1 MSGRLENIQFGPRE
15 RYVHMKATMSPRR
28 KAQAAEVPAKPDS
41 YRIGC
46 VAKTGRVIWAYDEL
60 VALDEAQAIA
70 TRSRLK
76 VIESA
81 KRVGRLVQM
90 PWLTKQRLDN
100 LRFEKA
106 NPAEAKRRRLNR
118 VRRAKEEQQVHAAHG
133 RVWAVGVI
141 GPTGK
146 LERLVFDDLSKAE
159 AEMVAEGTEFSII
172 PPGQFDAQTMQ
183 SKWNGYPRQ
192 LHMKLYKHR
201 NAELEAKWDG
211 RTCRGGKVART
222 RKLTIWILTYA
233 DGGVVDVTTDE
244 LWAGWHVDQSAA
256 NGTLVNA
263 FRMTVELPETPT
275 APKPQRRKSTAD

>member
-1 MSGRLENIQFGPRE
+1 
-15 RYVHMKATMSPRR
+15 MKATMSPRR

-244 LWAGWHVDQSAA
+244 LWAGWHVDQSAQ

-263 FRMTVELPETPT
+263 FRMTVELPETTT
-275 APKPQRRKSTAD
+275 APKPARRKLAAKPERLKPVR